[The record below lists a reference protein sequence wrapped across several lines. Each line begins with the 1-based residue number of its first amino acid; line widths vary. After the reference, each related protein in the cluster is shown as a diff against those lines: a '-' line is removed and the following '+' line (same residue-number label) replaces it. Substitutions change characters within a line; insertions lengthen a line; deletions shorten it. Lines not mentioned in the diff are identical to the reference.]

1 MGFILGFLEQE
12 EGRSKEKSGR
22 EKEEKR
28 RGSQNRSR
36 DKRMNEIPNAGAEK
50 A

>member
-1 MGFILGFLEQE
+1 MSFILRFSKQ
-12 EGRSKEKSGR
+12 EGRSKEKSAR

-36 DKRMNEIPNAGAEK
+36 DKRMNESPNAEAE
-50 A
+50 

>member
-1 MGFILGFLEQE
+1 MSFILRFSKQE
-12 EGRSKEKSGR
+12 EGRSKENSGR

-28 RGSQNRSR
+28 RGSQNRLR
-36 DKRMNEIPNAGAEK
+36 NKTMNGSPNARAEK